1 MTRAE
6 GRSDLTCIG
15 GPKLATQSGTLIHP
29 VLRVRKRPRAR
40 SWMEDGVAGLGAY
53 RQLLAN
59 RPLTKLLL
67 GEFISGIGDWLYIVA
82 IFVVIYTQTND
93 AALLGIFGAVR
104 LFPYILLSIPA
115 GFVADRF
122 ERRLVLLVSDAFRGS
137 IMILLTVL
145 VVVHAPIAL
154 IAALAI
160 VAAGGSAF
168 FYPAMGAYMPSLV
181 RDERELGPA
190 NSAWA
195 SLQNVSYII
204 GPAIGG
210 ILLAI
215 GGVEMAFILNAASFL
230 VIIAIL
236 WTLPSQARPGSP
248 VGEAAAPA
256 AESTAGLPA
265 DAPAGTALE
274 VEVPAVAA
282 RPQLA
287 TVPLAGLGIIQFLAG
302 FLGGGLQVLTTVL
315 AIHVLDAGEAANG
328 YLNAAIGIGGLL
340 GAIGSG
346 LLVLRR
352 GLGAPL
358 VIGSIVLGA
367 GMLVLGAIPNLLV
380 ALVAIGVV
388 SGGALVVDIITTTIF
403 QRIVPDALRGR
414 WTGVF
419 MTVGTISGAAG
430 AFALPV
436 LVVNVGAALS
446 LGASGAAMIVA
457 TVAGLALIGSAATR
471 EPSRFEATLAEV
483 ARLPLFTGVPGSRLE
498 AALAHMRETPVTAGQ
513 VVVQQGEPADRFYMI
528 ESGSF
533 VVTQEQA
540 PGAPPVTLRHLGANE
555 VFGELGLLNQ
565 APRSATVTAESDGVL
580 LELAGADFLKLVGAG
595 GPLRGRLLGLYGG
608 GGSGGTS

>member
-1 MTRAE
+1 
-6 GRSDLTCIG
+6 
-15 GPKLATQSGTLIHP
+15 
-29 VLRVRKRPRAR
+29 
-40 SWMEDGVAGLGAY
+40 
-53 RQLLAN
+53 
-59 RPLTKLLL
+59 
-67 GEFISGIGDWLYIVA
+67 
-82 IFVVIYTQTND
+82 
-93 AALLGIFGAVR
+93 
-104 LFPYILLSIPA
+104 
-115 GFVADRF
+115 VADRY
-122 ERRLVLLVSDAFRGS
+122 ERRLVLLASDAFRGS
-137 IMILLTVL
+137 IMILLTIL
-145 VVVHAPIAL
+145 VIVHAPVAM

-210 ILLAI
+210 MLLAI
-215 GGVEMAFILNAASFL
+215 GGVELSFILNAASFL

-236 WTLPSQARPGSP
+236 WTLPARARPASTAAD
-248 VGEAAAPA
+248 VTESASEDMAAPA
-256 AESTAGLPA
+256 VDGASGS
-265 DAPAGTALE
+265 PAGGLQPT
-274 VEVPAVAA
+274 A
-282 RPQLA
+282 RPVLA
-287 TVPLAGLGIIQFLAG
+287 SVPLLGLGIIQFLAG

-315 AIHVLDAGEAANG
+315 AISVLNAGEAANG

-346 LLVLRR
+346 ALVLRR
-352 GLGAPL
+352 SLGAPL
-358 VIGSIVLGA
+358 VVGSVVLGA
-367 GMLVLGAIPNLLV
+367 AMLVLGAIPNLVV

-388 SGGALVVDIITTTIF
+388 SGGALIVDIVTTTIF

-430 AFALPV
+430 AFAVPV

-446 LGASGAAMIVA
+446 LGATGAAMILA
-457 TVAGLALIGSAATR
+457 TVAGLVLIGRAATR

-483 ARLPLFTGVPGSRLE
+483 AKLPLFTGVPGARLE
-498 AALAHMRETPVTAGQ
+498 AALAHMREMPVTAGQ
-513 VVVQQGEPADRFYMI
+513 VVVRQGEPADRFYMI

-533 VVTQEQA
+533 VVTQEPA
-540 PGAPPVTLRHLGANE
+540 PGTPVVTLRRLGANE

-595 GPLRGRLLGLYGG
+595 GPLRGRLLGLYS
-608 GGSGGTS
+608 GGSSGGSS

>member
-1 MTRAE
+1 
-6 GRSDLTCIG
+6 
-15 GPKLATQSGTLIHP
+15 
-29 VLRVRKRPRAR
+29 
-40 SWMEDGVAGLGAY
+40 VAGLGVY

-59 RPLTKLLL
+59 RPLTKLLI

-137 IMILLTVL
+137 IMILLTIL
-145 VVVHAPIAL
+145 VIVHAPIAL
-154 IAALAI
+154 IAGLAI

-181 RDERELGPA
+181 TDERELGPA

-195 SLQNVSYII
+195 SLQNISYII
-204 GPAIGG
+204 GPAVGG

-215 GGVEMAFILNAASFL
+215 GGVEMAFILNAVSFL

-236 WTLPSQARPGSP
+236 WTLPSDARPMVPVADPVADAATPTAPPAVGS
-248 VGEAAAPA
+248 AAVPA
-256 AESTAGLPA
+256 AETPA
-265 DAPAGTALE
+265 IPARAGT
-274 VEVPAVAA
+274 PAASA
-282 RPQLA
+282 PKIA
-287 TVPLAGLGIIQFLAG
+287 TLPITGLGIIQFLAG

-315 AIHVLDAGEAANG
+315 AINVLNAGAAGNG

-340 GAIGSG
+340 GAIASG
-346 LLVLRR
+346 VFVLRR

-358 VIGSIVLGA
+358 IGGAVVLGVA
-367 GMLVLGAIPNLLV
+367 MAALGAVPQLLV
-380 ALVAIGVV
+380 AMIAIAVV
-388 SGGALVVDIITTTIF
+388 SAGALVVEVVSETIF

-419 MTVGTISGAAG
+419 MTLSTLSGAAG

-436 LVVNVGAALS
+436 LVVGTGAFLPLA
-446 LGASGAAMIVA
+446 ASGLAMVLA
-457 TVAGLALIGSAATR
+457 TVVGLGFIGRAATR
-471 EPSRFEATLAEV
+471 EPNRFEATLAEV
-483 ARLPLFTGVPGSRLE
+483 AKLPLFTGVPGSRLE
-498 AALAHMRETPVTAGQ
+498 AALAHMHEMSVTAGQ
-513 VVVQQGEPADRFYMI
+513 VVVLQGDPADRFYMI
-528 ESGSF
+528 ESGSYI
-533 VVTQEQA
+533 VTQEQV
-540 PGAPPVTLRHLGANE
+540 PGAAPVVLRHLGTNE
-555 VFGELGLLNQ
+555 VFGELGLLQ
-565 APRSATVTAESDGVL
+565 GSARTATVTAESDGVL
-580 LELAGADFLKLVGAG
+580 LELAGRDFLKLVGAG

-608 GGSGGTS
+608 GGSGGTR